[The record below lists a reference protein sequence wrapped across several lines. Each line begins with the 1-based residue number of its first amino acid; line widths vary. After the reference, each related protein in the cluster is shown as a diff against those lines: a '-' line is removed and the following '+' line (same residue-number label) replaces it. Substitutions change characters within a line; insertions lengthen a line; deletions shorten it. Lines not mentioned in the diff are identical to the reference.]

1 VKPQFNKETFIV
13 WRFNFVV
20 VLICLIVIALMIRL
34 MELAVF
40 KKNFLQTESNAR
52 VLRVVTQPAFRG
64 MIVDRV
70 GYPLAIS
77 ASVYSVWVNPQ
88 EFSNKD
94 PNLLRFSKLLIVSKE
109 NLLRII
115 MRAKTKQ
122 REFVYIKRD
131 LSPELAKKIK
141 LLKISG
147 VYLEAGSKRFYPE
160 GEVAS
165 HVIGFTN
172 IDDQGQEGLELQ
184 YNQWLA
190 GKPGKKIVIK
200 DRLGRV
206 IDDVKTLQANQPGH
220 DLSLSID
227 HRVQYLAYRELL
239 SGVEENKAASGSVVV
254 LDIKTGEILAM
265 VNLPSYNP
273 NNRMQYAS
281 PNIFRN
287 RAVTDVFE
295 PGSTIKS
302 FSIAS
307 GLDSKQYTANTVIN
321 TSPGWL
327 MVGHHLV
334 RDEHNKGPLTLT
346 QILQYSSNV
355 GNTKMLLSL
364 PPDELW
370 SLLHRVGFGEIT
382 GIGFPGERAGELAHH
397 TDVFEL
403 ATLGFGYGLSVTAL
417 QLAAAYSVFADHGI
431 KLPLSLIHLDSLPK
445 GERVLDQSVADQM
458 LKLLES
464 VVSEKGGTGRPAQIP
479 GYRVAGKTGTS
490 WMVGK
495 NGYEKHHY
503 VSSFVGIA
511 PISQPRFVVAVVIHD
526 PQGKNYLGGYVSG
539 PIFKKIMEG
548 LLHQYNVPPD
558 QSV

>member
-1 VKPQFNKETFIV
+1 MKSQLIV
-13 WRFNFVV
+13 WRFNCVV
-20 VLICLIVIALMIRL
+20 AFICLIVIILMIRL
-34 MELAVF
+34 IELAIF

-64 MIVDRV
+64 MIVDRE

-77 ASVYSVWVNPQ
+77 TSVYSIWINPQ
-88 EFSNKD
+88 EFLTND
-94 PNLLRFSKLLIVSKE
+94 PELLHLSTLLKLSKE
-109 NLLRII
+109 NLLRMV
-115 MRAKTKQ
+115 MRAKTKA

-131 LSPELAKKIK
+131 LSPELAEKIK
-141 LLKISG
+141 LLKVSG
-147 VYLEAGSKRFYPE
+147 VYLEQGSKRFYPE
-160 GEVAS
+160 GEITS

-172 IDDQGQEGLELQ
+172 VDDQGQEGLELQ

-206 IDDVKTLQANQPGH
+206 IDDVKTIQANEPGH

-239 SGVEENKAASGSVVV
+239 AGVEENKAESGSVVV
-254 LDIKTGEILAM
+254 LDVKTGEILAM
-265 VNLPSYNP
+265 VNFPSYNP
-273 NNRMQYAS
+273 NNHTQYLSQAV
-281 PNIFRN
+281 FRN

-307 GLDSKQYTANTVIN
+307 GLDSKQYTPLTVIN
-321 TSPGWL
+321 TSPGWIV
-327 MVGHHLV
+327 VGHHMV

-382 GIGFPGERAGELAHH
+382 GIGFPGERSGELAHH
-397 TDVFEL
+397 TDSFEL
-403 ATLGFGYGLSVTAL
+403 ATLGFGYGLSVTTL
-417 QLAAAYSVFADHGI
+417 QLAAAYSVFANHGM
-431 KLPLSLIHLDSLPK
+431 KLPLALIHLNSQPK

-464 VVSEKGGTGRPAQIP
+464 VVAEKDGTGVPARIS

-490 WMVGK
+490 WLMGK
-495 NGYEKHHY
+495 NGYEKHRY

-511 PISQPRFVVAVVIHD
+511 PVSHPRFIVAVVLHD
-526 PQGKNYLGGYVSG
+526 PQGKHYLGGYVSG
-539 PIFKKIMEG
+539 PIFKKIMEE
-548 LLHQYNVPPD
+548 LLHQYNVAPD
-558 QSV
+558 QAILNSHA